1 VPSYLGNGKH
11 DLIPEQTADPKYI
24 SETRM
29 HYFLEDNNQ
38 FYKPLVSPIF
48 AKEVSGKPLP
58 PMMIHIGDSERVRD
72 DGIVFQARFGQSQIH
87 VEMYEDMFHAFQ
99 MMTLM
104 DSMPILSL
112 KRMGRFVDSL
122 FGGTPWTPE
131 RMLWVRRNDVHMPL
145 TRPTA
150 VLEYSRE
157 VSITKK
163 VWNVQRQSVW
173 DGLIQPLV
181 DREKAAY
188 RRKVSLDKAKP
199 FGGSVSSVKVQM
211 ATSSVTMLTSKMGA
225 MSTHSNSVHQKNP
238 WKKSE
243 PTSMFEDEEDS
254 AFFL

>member
-1 VPSYLGNGKH
+1 
-11 DLIPEQTADPKYI
+11 
-24 SETRM
+24 
-29 HYFLEDNNQ
+29 
-38 FYKPLVSPIF
+38 
-48 AKEVSGKPLP
+48 
-58 PMMIHIGDSERVRD
+58 MMIHIGDSERVRD

-122 FGGTPWTPE
+122 FGGTPWTPLQ
-131 RMLWVRRNDVHMPL
+131 MLWVRRNDLHMPL

-150 VLEYSRE
+150 ILEYSRE

-163 VWNVQRQSVW
+163 VWNSQRQSVW

-181 DREKAAY
+181 DREKSAY

-199 FGGSVSSVKVQM
+199 FGSSTVNIKVQRN
-211 ATSSVTMLTSKMGA
+211 TPSVAMLTSKMRGI
-225 MSTHSNSVHQKNP
+225 STHGKGITTGNSLLA
-238 WKKSE
+238 SE
-243 PTSMFEDEEDS
+243 EEEDDDS